1 MKPSEKKTDANSANS
16 NVIDLFS
23 GRNIDENPNRII
35 RLAPELDGLEML
47 YSNDSAPEKLYSLK
61 IVCWALRENGEVV
74 AMVPWLNQIVAC
86 TEIDDPLNGRW
97 EGYRDPGIDDV
108 FFNPPTHKVIELE
121 TAAEYYEYQAE
132 NSDDIF
138 QEIPDTIGTH
148 AVLTSNGF
156 KTFKLCE
163 IRSWQLLADGTVN
176 GMIIDSS
183 RMVETPVL
191 IGDKCLYP
199 AQSNPDFKYF
209 FQHRIANKI
218 KERDPEALAAISM
231 LMDTEKDE

>member
-1 MKPSEKKTDANSANS
+1 MKPSEKKADANSANS

-35 RLAPELDGLEML
+35 RLASELDGLEML

-74 AMVPWLNQIVAC
+74 AMVPWLNQIVVC

-108 FFNPPTHKVIELE
+108 FFNPPAHKVIELE

-132 NSDDIF
+132 NPDDIF
-138 QEIPDTIGTH
+138 QEIPDVIGTH

-163 IRSWQLLADGTVN
+163 VRSWQLLADGTVH